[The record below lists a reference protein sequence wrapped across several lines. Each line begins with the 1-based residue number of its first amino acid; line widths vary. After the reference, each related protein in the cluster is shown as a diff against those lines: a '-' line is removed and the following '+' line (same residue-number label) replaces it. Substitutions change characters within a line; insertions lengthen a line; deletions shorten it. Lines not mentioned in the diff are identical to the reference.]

1 MWLRSAFISVIIL
14 VNVCYICYY
23 VCHYVYNYSQL
34 NDVRQSTASAP
45 PTELVRVGR
54 RPDDGVW
61 FNFSVPPA
69 LLFFA
74 YSAFVDVRT
83 SPAAANRTPV
93 VRVIA
98 MSTKIEK
105 QQQRNVQLYCVY
117 NYGDGRPATVSKLSA
132 EPHKIGNGYPLYSI
146 TVREYVYTCPL
157 VYHDLWPISLSVS
170 VDPQRRYFPWSATMP
185 VEVPTR
191 DGTERPL
198 AVCMQV
204 AYEWVDPVR
213 LVEWFECQKLLGVS
227 LIGAYLASD
236 INPSSEKVL
245 RYYADVDGLVDL
257 RRSNYISRVPGGS
270 ATSPKQHSLHWS
282 PCLNDCLYRLMF
294 RFSRIAVL
302 DFDEVL
308 RPMCNVIPFVTPKSH
323 CSIYNHVYSR
333 LNSSNL
339 VLIQR
344 QRS

>member
-1 MWLRSAFISVIIL
+1 MARRLAFIAIIL
-14 VNVCYICYY
+14 GLLVY
-23 VCHYVYNYSQL
+23 VYHYVYKSSRLTDSNK
-34 NDVRQSTASAP
+34 RQSLLSMP
-45 PTELVRVGR
+45 LTEAVRVGR

-61 FNFSVPPA
+61 YNFSVPPA

-83 SPAAANRTPV
+83 TPAAANRTPI

-98 MSTKIEK
+98 MSTKIEE
-105 QQQRNVQLYCVY
+105 QRQRNVQLYCVY

-132 EPHKIGNGYPLYSI
+132 EPRQIGNGYPLYSI
-146 TVREYVYTCPL
+146 KVNEYVYTCPL
-157 VYHDLWPISLSVS
+157 VYRDLWPISLSIS
-170 VDPQRRYFPWSATMP
+170 IDPQRRYFPWFATMP

-213 LVEWFECQKLLGVS
+213 LVEWFEFQKLLGVS

-236 INPSSEKVL
+236 INPSTEKVL

-270 ATSPKQHSLHWS
+270 ATSPKQYMLHWS
-282 PCLNDCLYRLMF
+282 PCINDCIYRLMF

-308 RPMCNVIPFVTPKSH
+308 RPVQRHPIRNSH
-323 CSIYNHVYSR
+323 CSIYNHVICLCSR
-333 LNSSNL
+333 L
-339 VLIQR
+339 IT
-344 QRS
+344 

>member
-1 MWLRSAFISVIIL
+1 MARRLAFIAVI
-14 VNVCYICYY
+14 VY
-23 VCHYVYNYSQL
+23 VCHYVYQTSQL
-34 NDVRQSTASAP
+34 TDSYTRQSLVSTLL
-45 PTELVRVGR
+45 TEVVRVGR

-61 FNFSVPPA
+61 YNFSVPPA

-83 SPAAANRTPV
+83 TPGAAKRTPV

-98 MSTKIEK
+98 MSTTTDERRR
-105 QQQRNVQLYCVY
+105 RNVQLYCVH
-117 NYGDGRPATVSKLSA
+117 NYRDGRPAAVSKIFSR
-132 EPHKIGNGYPLYSI
+132 PHSIGNGYPLYNI

-157 VYHDLWPISLSVS
+157 VYHDLWPISLSIS
-170 VDPQRRYFPWSATMP
+170 IDPQRRYFPWSATMP
-185 VEVPTR
+185 VEVPTS

-213 LVEWFECQKLLGVS
+213 LVEWFEFQRLLGVS
-227 LIGAYLASD
+227 LINVYLASD
-236 INPSSEKVL
+236 INPLTEKAL

-270 ATSPKQHSLHWS
+270 ATSPEQYSLHWS
-282 PCLNDCLYRLMF
+282 PVINDCIYRAMF

-308 RPMCNVIPFVTPKSH
+308 IGLCAT
-323 CSIYNHVYSR
+323 
-333 LNSSNL
+333 SSDSFSL
-339 VLIQR
+339 QSLQPRYQLITLELIM
-344 QRS
+344 SLGL